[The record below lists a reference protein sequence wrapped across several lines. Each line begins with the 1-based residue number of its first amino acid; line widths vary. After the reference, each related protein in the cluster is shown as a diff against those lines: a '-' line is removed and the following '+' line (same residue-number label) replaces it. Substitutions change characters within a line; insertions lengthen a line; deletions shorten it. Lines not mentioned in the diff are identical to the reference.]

1 MKLSWGTGIAI
12 FYSLFVLVLLG
23 FVFASTKQDHSLV
36 SDTYYQEDLHY
47 QHKMENIQRTS
58 QLDHAFELTINQHPS
73 AISINIPKEL
83 AHFKG
88 KMTLFHPAYASL
100 DQTYQIE
107 KKTINP
113 LVVPVRKLIKGRWLV
128 KIEGENDGKQYF
140 HETYLMAP

>member
-1 MKLSWGTGIAI
+1 
-12 FYSLFVLVLLG
+12 
-23 FVFASTKQDHSLV
+23 
-36 SDTYYQEDLHY
+36 
-47 QHKMENIQRTS
+47 
-58 QLDHAFELTINQHPS
+58 
-73 AISINIPKEL
+73 
-83 AHFKG
+83 
-88 KMTLFHPAYASL
+88 MTLFHPAYASL